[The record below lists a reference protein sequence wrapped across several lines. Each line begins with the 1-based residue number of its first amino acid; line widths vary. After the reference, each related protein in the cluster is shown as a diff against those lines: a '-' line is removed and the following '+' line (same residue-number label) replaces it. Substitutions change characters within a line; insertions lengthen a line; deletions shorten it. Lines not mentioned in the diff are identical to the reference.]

1 MSGRLSSRWL
11 WVFLACLLVGFVSLA
26 IGAALPEIGTFWRSF
41 LVSTAPS
48 ALVLAIVI
56 FLIEGP
62 ILTHQRRR
70 QIIIA
75 RNARSVL
82 QLVGE
87 ISSSL
92 ARETAEWLAAQFD
105 PAIDLYGDERADYCE
120 FRPLL
125 VTVYEQAK
133 EVPLKGLPLFPDLT
147 EGEYRRWLDH
157 YRDFIERI
165 KNRIQGDYEVQTV
178 LFEVVMA
185 IDDFER
191 QVSYSLFPP
200 TLRNRKQRYQRLGR
214 LGLQLLDFDK
224 SIGAVFREHPD
235 LRPTAM

>member
-11 WVFLACLLVGFVSLA
+11 WAFLACLLVGFEALA

-41 LVSTAPS
+41 LVSAAPA

-62 ILTHQRRR
+62 ILTHQRKR
-70 QIIIA
+70 QIIVA
-75 RNARSVL
+75 HNARSVL
-82 QLVGE
+82 YLVGE

-105 PAIDLYGDERADYCE
+105 PPIDLYGDERADYCE

-125 VTVYEQAK
+125 VSVYEQSM
-133 EVPLKGLPLFPDLT
+133 EVPLKGLPPFPDLT
-147 EGEYRRWLDH
+147 EEEYRRWLDH

-165 KNRIQGDYEVQTV
+165 KNRIQGDYEVQTM

-185 IDDFER
+185 IDDFDK

-200 TLRNRKQRYQRLGR
+200 TLRNQKERYQRLGW
-214 LGLQLLDFDK
+214 LGLQLVGLDK
-224 SIGAVFREHPD
+224 SIGAVVHEYPD
-235 LRPTAM
+235 LRPTAI

>member
-1 MSGRLSSRWL
+1 MSGRLSRRWL
-11 WVFLACLLVGFVSLA
+11 WVFLACLLVGFESLA

-56 FLIEGP
+56 LLIEGP

-133 EVPLKGLPLFPDLT
+133 EVPLKGLPPFPDLT
-147 EGEYRRWLDH
+147 EEEYRRWLDH
-157 YRDFIERI
+157 YSDFIERI

-191 QVSYSLFPP
+191 RVSYSRFSS
-200 TLRNRKQRYQRLGR
+200 TLRNQRQRYQRLGR

-224 SIGAVFREHPD
+224 SVGAVVREHPD
-235 LRPTAM
+235 LRPTPM

>member
-11 WVFLACLLVGFVSLA
+11 WAFLACLLVGFEALA

-41 LVSTAPS
+41 LVSTATA

-62 ILTHQRRR
+62 ILTHQRKR
-70 QIIIA
+70 QIIVA

-92 ARETAEWLAAQFD
+92 ARETAEWLAPQFD
-105 PAIDLYGDERADYCE
+105 PAIDLYGDERAFYCE

-125 VTVYEQAK
+125 VSVYEQAK
-133 EVPLKGLPLFPDLT
+133 EVPLKGLPAFSDLN

-157 YRDFIERI
+157 YRHFIEQI

-178 LFEVVMA
+178 LFEVVVA
-185 IDDFER
+185 IDDFDR
-191 QVSYSLFPP
+191 QLFYSLFPP
-200 TLRNRKQRYQRLGR
+200 RLRDERQCYRR
-214 LGLQLLDFDK
+214 LGLLGIQLLE
-224 SIGAVFREHPD
+224 GV
-235 LRPTAM
+235 